1 MRAFVPNR
9 TVSPVRGRQ
18 GLYRIGAKRQRGQA
32 LVFSLFAA
40 MLIIVSLYAMY
51 SMNSQAVEK
60 IKLQN
65 TADAA
70 AYSAAV
76 AEARDYNYS
85 AYTNRAMVANQVAVA
100 QFVGLTSWFRNM
112 SAHANNNVGNPGRTV
127 YQLFFDIFQSPL
139 GNIYMKFLKGFGKV
153 VGIFDEGRPGTTFM
167 KAATTVLDSLILVYT
182 ESQRI
187 YHYGTALSV
196 AETLGAFSS
205 VGSAMAD
212 LTGADWF
219 SNLSALE
226 GSGNIVKLNDP
237 DARLSTVGGLTH
249 LIYHLYKWYTFT
261 ERKDPNSEPVTTGT
275 PKNPGDGPGSDR
287 FAQVTLDSLD
297 DFSRDRSTKPAWGFS
312 FFYAPPLTY
321 IDPTRFIPYQ
331 NGPLFMPVIHRGGTE
346 LKLTNAAGTGGAAGG
361 NPDGNSGLDCH
372 GNPTTA
378 NTSGSGSG
386 SGGVSVEY
394 YHQLPNTPAVTCEG
408 DSAMVTVGDTAK
420 PKGVYAW
427 NGSSWIDPASL
438 TNTQGSAGGRTTGSG
453 SGNTGTAG
461 NRSKRTWTA
470 MDASSWAGIDII
482 WFTIPVIFVPIP
494 LPIPFAPPWMPLSHG
509 AAQSGK
515 KLTPATVLASDNNF
529 GVTSNEAYGGTL
541 SSWTTKLSAEMRQQK
556 GAGESLTPTS
566 LQNTIG
572 GLTSYMDVKNVAAP
586 NTVGPALVVELEKP
600 TSKMPKSPGT
610 GQFALENA
618 APQDKMRVLSKA
630 EVYFERPTSDAALDW
645 FKRTSGTATQVELGS
660 LYNPYWQPR
669 LATNNFLEQYLSME
683 MHRAGL

>member
-1 MRAFVPNR
+1 
-9 TVSPVRGRQ
+9 
-18 GLYRIGAKRQRGQA
+18 
-32 LVFSLFAA
+32 
-40 MLIIVSLYAMY
+40 
-51 SMNSQAVEK
+51 
-60 IKLQN
+60 
-65 TADAA
+65 
-70 AYSAAV
+70 
-76 AEARDYNYS
+76 
-85 AYTNRAMVANQVAVA
+85 
-100 QFVGLTSWFRNM
+100 
-112 SAHANNNVGNPGRTV
+112 
-127 YQLFFDIFQSPL
+127 
-139 GNIYMKFLKGFGKV
+139 
-153 VGIFDEGRPGTTFM
+153 
-167 KAATTVLDSLILVYT
+167 
-182 ESQRI
+182 
-187 YHYGTALSV
+187 
-196 AETLGAFSS
+196 
-205 VGSAMAD
+205 
-212 LTGADWF
+212 
-219 SNLSALE
+219 
-226 GSGNIVKLNDP
+226 
-237 DARLSTVGGLTH
+237 
-249 LIYHLYKWYTFT
+249 
-261 ERKDPNSEPVTTGT
+261 
-275 PKNPGDGPGSDR
+275 
-287 FAQVTLDSLD
+287 
-297 DFSRDRSTKPAWGFS
+297 
-312 FFYAPPLTY
+312 
-321 IDPTRFIPYQ
+321 
-331 NGPLFMPVIHRGGTE
+331 
-346 LKLTNAAGTGGAAGG
+346 
-361 NPDGNSGLDCH
+361 
-372 GNPTTA
+372 
-378 NTSGSGSG
+378 
-386 SGGVSVEY
+386 
-394 YHQLPNTPAVTCEG
+394 
-408 DSAMVTVGDTAK
+408 MVTVGDTAK

-438 TNTQGSAGGRTTGSG
+438 SNTQGNAGGRTTSSG

-529 GVTSNEAYGGTL
+529 GVTANEAYGGTL

-586 NTVGPALVVELEKP
+586 NTVGPPLVVELEKP

-630 EVYFERPTSDAALDW
+630 EVYFARPTSDAALDW